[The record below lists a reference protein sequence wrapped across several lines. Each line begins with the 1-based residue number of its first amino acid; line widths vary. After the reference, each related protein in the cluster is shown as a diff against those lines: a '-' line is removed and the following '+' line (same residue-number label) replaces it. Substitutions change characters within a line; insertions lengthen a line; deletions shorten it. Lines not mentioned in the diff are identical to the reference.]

1 MSDNFWKYA
10 DIAIALAEAFVVA
23 YFICSFLKHD
33 FKTFRGKTD
42 FAVGG
47 FLGSIVI
54 MLLNNTVQDD
64 LWAFVFQVVYWII
77 FTTIFIKGG
86 FPGKLLAVFVA
97 EGVLINT
104 DNLIFGLFFVVLNSR
119 EAYEHNAALR
129 LLVLL
134 IIRLVNLIVFALIIR
149 FVDRSILKMTKR
161 EWLLVI
167 SIFLL
172 SAFSFG
178 MIQIAL
184 RRTALDDAMAAL
196 LLLSEIGFFLLNLIC
211 IVITASLNK
220 SNQVAEKFKLQNQ
233 QLEHNIRY
241 AEAVRGQY
249 QEIRSMRHDM
259 KQHLATVNGLLL
271 EERYNAAQRYI
282 SEITNGIEQ
291 IEIFMDVGNDFV
303 NAILN
308 SKLSIAK
315 SKGIEVLCNSSS
327 EVDGINEFDLCNLI
341 GNMLDNAIE
350 AAEKTG
356 SGAVVEVSLFS
367 DKYKLMMTVSNSI
380 LQSVLS
386 DNSEL
391 KTTKSDPKLHGF
403 GVKSI
408 RTIAEKYSG
417 IVDFYEEDLTF
428 FCRVLLSKITE

>member
-10 DIAIALAEAFVVA
+10 DIAVALAEAFIVA
-23 YFICSFLKHD
+23 YFICGFLKHD
-33 FKTFRGKTD
+33 FKAFRGKMA

-64 LWAFVFQVVYWII
+64 LWAFIFQVVYWII
-77 FTTIFIKGG
+77 FAAIFIKGR
-86 FPGKLLAVFVA
+86 FPSKLLAVFIA
-97 EGVLINT
+97 EGVLINS

-129 LLVLL
+129 LLILFIV
-134 IIRLVNLIVFALIIR
+134 RLVNLLVFVLIIR
-149 FVDRSILKMTKR
+149 FVDKSILKMTKR

-184 RRTALDDAMAAL
+184 RGTALDDTMAVL

-211 IVITASLNK
+211 IAITASLNK
-220 SNQVAEKFKLQNQ
+220 SNQAAENFKLQNQ

-259 KQHLATVNGLLL
+259 KQHLAAVNGLLS
-271 EERYNAAQRYI
+271 EEKYNAAQRYI

-391 KTTKSDPKLHGF
+391 KTTKSDPRLHGF